1 MSTVRKGKT
10 TQLTGVSSTKF
21 LPLSR
26 TPPMMDRKSQS
37 RYKPEWNNAVSPYL
51 MVGSIEEEV
60 DFLKNVFDAEVLE
73 LNKRPDGS
81 VFHGEVRI
89 DDSVVMIGQTRKDW
103 PATRAHVHVYVRD
116 VDQVYKRAVT
126 NGAGNLKQ
134 PEDMSYGNREGG
146 FTDPS
151 GNQWWI
157 AQLMIE
163 MPEKGMAKN

>member
-60 DFLKNVFDAEVLE
+60 DFLKNVFDAEVVE

-89 DDSVVMIGQTRKDW
+89 DDSVVMIGQARKDW

-116 VDQVYKRAVT
+116 VDRVYKRAVT
-126 NGAGNLKQ
+126 NGAANLKE
-134 PEDMSYGNREGG
+134 PEDRSYGNREGG

-157 AQLMIE
+157 AQFIIE
-163 MPEKGMAKN
+163 MSEKDVPRN

>member
-1 MSTVRKGKT
+1 
-10 TQLTGVSSTKF
+10 
-21 LPLSR
+21 
-26 TPPMMDRKSQS
+26 MMDRKSRS

-60 DFLKNVFDAEVLE
+60 DFLKKVFDAEVVE

-81 VFHGEVRI
+81 IFHGEVRI

-157 AQLMIE
+157 AQFMIE
-163 MPEKGMAKN
+163 MSEKDMAKN

>member
-1 MSTVRKGKT
+1 
-10 TQLTGVSSTKF
+10 
-21 LPLSR
+21 
-26 TPPMMDRKSQS
+26 
-37 RYKPEWNNAVSPYL
+37 

-81 VFHGEVRI
+81 V
-89 DDSVVMIGQTRKDW
+89 
-103 PATRAHVHVYVRD
+103 HVYVRD
-116 VDQVYKRAVT
+116 VDRVYKRAVT

-134 PEDMSYGNREGG
+134 PEDVSYGNREGG

-163 MPEKGMAKN
+163 MPEKDMAKN